1 MSRSAFRLSPMA
13 SDSLWTGARALS
25 AVFLVLLLV
34 LLTRLVMTFFWD
46 VPLAIDEA
54 QYLVW
59 SRELQA
65 GYFSK
70 PPFIAWAIA
79 ASTGLCGSET
89 AGCVRMLQPPALG
102 LASLA
107 VGLTAWTLWR
117 SLSASVWAAGLFLTM
132 PLVGFYSQI
141 ATTDAWLLL
150 WWSWALWAFVWA
162 LTSGMPSRSRLSS
175 QGLTMGSN
183 EVAWIVLGAIC
194 GLGLLT
200 KYSMAV
206 FALPVAFVLWRE
218 GMLLRTGPWLTLL
231 VAMADFSPNLF
242 WNSEWGFPT
251 FDHTLGYA
259 EGKGDAFVNAGNL
272 GEFWMAQF
280 LVMSPLVLLAFLW
293 LSLKSLL
300 GWGQSASASRGPG
313 GSSFVMDAGVRL
325 SLIFAW
331 PMLLVV
337 SLQALTGKVEANWA
351 APASVGIAL
360 AVVGLWCA
368 ASHQIFRS
376 RLFGRSMKS
385 LGLPVSLLLNVGFT
399 VAFLALPVGLERLGW
414 AGVAGK
420 DPRVPFVTLETLAI
434 DVDTYLESLPSEAR
448 PQFIASKD
456 RHALA
461 YLDARLGREYR
472 VVYWDPGLEAKV
484 ATMDGAGTVGSSEDA
499 TEVKDPRP
507 AQHHWALQKPLATE
521 LAAVSSILFVSRNRE
536 ELEQIRAM
544 ASPKPASGVQTQPP
558 PEAVLMTPVR

>member
-1 MSRSAFRLSPMA
+1 MSGSAFRLSPMA
-13 SDSLWTGARALS
+13 SDSLWTGARVLS

-34 LLTRLVMTFFWD
+34 LLARLVMTFFWD

-79 ASTGLCGSET
+79 TSTGLCGNET
-89 AGCVRMLQPPALG
+89 AGCVRMLQPLALG
-102 LASLA
+102 FASLA
-107 VGLTAWTLWR
+107 VGLTAWTLWH

-162 LTSGMPSRSRLSS
+162 LTSGIPSRSRLSS
-175 QGLTMGSN
+175 HGLTAGSN
-183 EVAWIVLGAIC
+183 EVAWIVLGVIC
-194 GLGLLT
+194 GLGLLS

-231 VAMADFSPNLF
+231 VSMAVFSPNLF

-259 EGKGDAFVNAGNL
+259 EGKGDAVVNAGSL
-272 GEFWMAQF
+272 GEFWIAQF

-293 LSLKSLL
+293 LSLKSLV
-300 GWGQSASASRGPG
+300 GWGQSSSVSRGPG
-313 GSSFVMDAGVRL
+313 GSPFAMDAGVRL
-325 SLIFAW
+325 SLVFAW

-351 APASVGIAL
+351 APASVGVAL

-368 ASHQIFRS
+368 ASNQIFRS
-376 RLFGRSMKS
+376 RFFGRSLKS

-420 DPRVPFVTLETLAI
+420 DPRVPFVALESLAA
-434 DVDTYLESLPSEAR
+434 DVDAYLKSLPSEAR

-461 YLDARLGREYR
+461 YLDARLGRDYA

-484 ATMDGAGTVGSSEDA
+484 ATMDGAGTVGLSEDA
-499 TEVKDPRP
+499 TEVMDPRP
-507 AQHHWALQKPLATE
+507 PLHHWALQKPLAKE
-521 LAAVSSILFVSRNRE
+521 LVAVSSILFVSRNRE
-536 ELEQIRAM
+536 ELELIRAL
-544 ASPKPASGVQTQPP
+544 ASQKSLPETPVQPP
-558 PEAVLMTPVR
+558 AEAVLITPVR

>member
-1 MSRSAFRLSPMA
+1 MA
-13 SDSLWTGARALS
+13 SDSLWTGARAISFVILI
-25 AVFLVLLLV
+25 LLLV
-34 LLTRLVMTFFWD
+34 LLGRLVMTFFWE

-70 PPFIAWAIA
+70 PPVIAWMIA
-79 ASTGLCGSET
+79 AATGLCGSET
-89 AGCVRMLQPPALG
+89 AGCVRMLQPLALG
-102 LASLA
+102 LASLV

-150 WWSWALWAFVWA
+150 WWSLALWAFVWA
-162 LTSGMPSRSRLSS
+162 LTSGMPSSSRLSS
-175 QGLTMGSN
+175 QGLTAGSN
-183 EVAWIVLGAIC
+183 EVAWIVLGVIC

-231 VAMADFSPNLF
+231 VAMAVFSPNLF

-251 FDHTLGYA
+251 FGHTLGYA
-259 EGKGDAFVNAGNL
+259 EGKGDGFVNAGSL

-293 LSLKSLL
+293 LSLKSLV
-300 GWGQSASASRGPG
+300 GWGQSNSVSRGLG
-313 GSSFVMDAGVRL
+313 GSPFAMDAGVRL
-325 SLIFAW
+325 SLVFAW

-351 APASVGIAL
+351 APASVGVTL

-368 ASHQIFRS
+368 ASNQIFRS
-376 RLFGRSMKS
+376 RFFGRSIKS

-399 VAFLALPVGLERLGW
+399 AAFLLLPVGLERLGW

-420 DPRVPFVTLETLAI
+420 DPRVPFVALESLAVN
-434 DVDTYLESLPSEAR
+434 VDTYLESLPSEAR

-461 YLDARLGREYR
+461 YLDARLGLEYA
-472 VVYWDPGLEAKV
+472 VVYWDPKLEVTAL
-484 ATMDGAGTVGSSEDA
+484 AAGGTDDDGAAGASEPKNLGSAE
-499 TEVKDPRP
+499 
-507 AQHHWALQKPLATE
+507 HHWALQKPLAAE

-536 ELEQIRAM
+536 ELEQVRAL
-544 ASPKPASGVQTQPP
+544 ASQKSLPETRVQPP
-558 PEAVLMTPVR
+558 AEAVLITPVR